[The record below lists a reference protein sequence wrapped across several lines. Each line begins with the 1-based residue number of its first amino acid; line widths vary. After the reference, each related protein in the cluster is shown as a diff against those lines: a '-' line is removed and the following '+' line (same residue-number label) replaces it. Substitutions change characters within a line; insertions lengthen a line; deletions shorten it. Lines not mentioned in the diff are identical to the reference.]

1 MSESLKIIKRN
12 HYPVRVRLSAVRD
25 RLINELD
32 YAEVLTKYGVSSS
45 TFGNWLKKYKPRV
58 MSEESYKR
66 LSLSFHDPK
75 TLLSMTDKERQEL
88 EHLRAEVEKQKVLV
102 EAYELMLELAKGRLH
117 YGEMLSAG
125 LLNDKSP
132 VGEIDDG
139 IPVYLFRLQQ
149 AGLLQKSPFV

>member
-117 YGEMLSAG
+117 FDVKKKLRGDAVS
-125 LLNDKSP
+125 
-132 VGEIDDG
+132 G
-139 IPVYLFRLQQ
+139 IVER
-149 AGLLQKSPFV
+149 QKPGRGNR

>member
-1 MSESLKIIKRN
+1 
-12 HYPVRVRLSAVRD
+12 
-25 RLINELD
+25 
-32 YAEVLTKYGVSSS
+32 
-45 TFGNWLKKYKPRV
+45 

-117 YGEMLSAG
+117 FDVKKNYEEMLSAG
-125 LLNDKSP
+125 LLNDKKP
-132 VGEIDDG
+132 GRG
-139 IPVYLFRLQQ
+139 KR
-149 AGLLQKSPFV
+149 

>member
-45 TFGNWLKKYKPRV
+45 TFGNWLKKYKRV

-66 LSLSFHDPK
+66 LCLSFHDPK

-88 EHLRAEVEKQKVLV
+88 EHLRTEVEKQRVLV

-117 YGEMLSAG
+117 FDVKKNYEEMLSAG
-125 LLNDKSP
+125 LLNDKKP
-132 VGEIDDG
+132 GRG
-139 IPVYLFRLQQ
+139 KR
-149 AGLLQKSPFV
+149 

>member
-45 TFGNWLKKYKPRV
+45 TFGNWLKKYKRV
-58 MSEESYKR
+58 TSEESYKR

-75 TLLSMTDKERQEL
+75 TLLSMTDKERQEF
-88 EHLRAEVEKQKVLV
+88 EHLRTEVEKQRVLV

-117 YGEMLSAG
+117 FDVKKNYEEMLSAG
-125 LLNDKSP
+125 LLNDKKP
-132 VGEIDDG
+132 GRG
-139 IPVYLFRLQQ
+139 KR
-149 AGLLQKSPFV
+149 

>member
-45 TFGNWLKKYKPRV
+45 TFGTWLKKYKRV

-88 EHLRAEVEKQKVLV
+88 EHLRTEVEKQRVLV

-117 YGEMLSAG
+117 FDVKKNYEEMLSAG
-125 LLNDKSP
+125 LLNDKKP
-132 VGEIDDG
+132 GRG
-139 IPVYLFRLQQ
+139 KR
-149 AGLLQKSPFV
+149 

>member
-32 YAEVLTKYGVSSS
+32 YAEVLTKDGVSSS
-45 TFGNWLKKYKPRV
+45 TFGNWLKKYKRV
-58 MSEESYKR
+58 RSEESYKR

-88 EHLRAEVEKQKVLV
+88 EHLRTEVEKQRVLV

-117 YGEMLSAG
+117 FDVKKNYEEMLSEG
-125 LLNDKSP
+125 LLNDKKP
-132 VGEIDDG
+132 GRG
-139 IPVYLFRLQQ
+139 KR
-149 AGLLQKSPFV
+149 

>member
-45 TFGNWLKKYKPRV
+45 TFGNWLKKYKRV

-66 LSLSFHDPK
+66 LSFHDPK

-88 EHLRAEVEKQKVLV
+88 EHLRTEVEKQRVLV

-117 YGEMLSAG
+117 FDVKKNYEEMLSAG
-125 LLNDKSP
+125 LLNDKKP
-132 VGEIDDG
+132 GRG
-139 IPVYLFRLQQ
+139 KR
-149 AGLLQKSPFV
+149 

>member
-45 TFGNWLKKYKPRV
+45 TFGNWLKKYKRV

-88 EHLRAEVEKQKVLV
+88 EHLRAEVEKQKVL
-102 EAYELMLELAKGRLH
+102 LELAKGRLH
-117 YGEMLSAG
+117 FDVKKNYEEMLSAG
-125 LLNDKSP
+125 LLNDKKP
-132 VGEIDDG
+132 GRG
-139 IPVYLFRLQQ
+139 KR
-149 AGLLQKSPFV
+149 

>member
-45 TFGNWLKKYKPRV
+45 TFGNWLKKYKRV

-66 LSLSFHDPK
+66 LSLPFHDPK

-88 EHLRAEVEKQKVLV
+88 EHLRTEVEKQRVLV
-102 EAYELMLELAKGRLH
+102 EAYELMLELAKERLH
-117 YGEMLSAG
+117 FDVKKNYEEMLSAG
-125 LLNDKSP
+125 LLNDKKP
-132 VGEIDDG
+132 GRG
-139 IPVYLFRLQQ
+139 KR
-149 AGLLQKSPFV
+149 

>member
-45 TFGNWLKKYKPRV
+45 TFGNWLKKYKRF
-58 MSEESYKR
+58 MSQESYKR

-88 EHLRAEVEKQKVLV
+88 EHLRTEVEKQRVLV

-117 YGEMLSAG
+117 FDVKKNYEEMLSAG
-125 LLNDKSP
+125 LLNDKKP
-132 VGEIDDG
+132 GRG
-139 IPVYLFRLQQ
+139 KR
-149 AGLLQKSPFV
+149 

>member
-45 TFGNWLKKYKPRV
+45 TFGNWLKKYK
-58 MSEESYKR
+58 R

-88 EHLRAEVEKQKVLV
+88 EHLRTEVEKQRVLV

-117 YGEMLSAG
+117 FDVKKNYEEMLSAG
-125 LLNDKSP
+125 LLNDKKP
-132 VGEIDDG
+132 GRG
-139 IPVYLFRLQQ
+139 KR
-149 AGLLQKSPFV
+149 

>member
-45 TFGNWLKKYKPRV
+45 TFGNWLKKYKRA

-88 EHLRAEVEKQKVLV
+88 EHLRTEVEKQRVLV

-117 YGEMLSAG
+117 FDVKKNYEEMLSAG
-125 LLNDKSP
+125 LLNDKKP
-132 VGEIDDG
+132 GRG
-139 IPVYLFRLQQ
+139 KR
-149 AGLLQKSPFV
+149 

>member
-66 LSLSFHDPK
+66 LSLPFNDPK

-102 EAYELMLELAKGRLH
+102 EAYELMLELAKERLH
-117 YGEMLSAG
+117 FDVKKNYEEMLSAG
-125 LLNDKSP
+125 LLNDKKP
-132 VGEIDDG
+132 GRG
-139 IPVYLFRLQQ
+139 KR
-149 AGLLQKSPFV
+149 

>member
-58 MSEESYKR
+58 MSE
-66 LSLSFHDPK
+66 
-75 TLLSMTDKERQEL
+75 L
-88 EHLRAEVEKQKVLV
+88 EHLRTEVEKQRVLV
-102 EAYELMLELAKGRLH
+102 EAYELMLELAKERLH
-117 YGEMLSAG
+117 FDVKKTTGRCCQR
-125 LLNDKSP
+125 DC
-132 VGEIDDG
+132 
-139 IPVYLFRLQQ
+139 
-149 AGLLQKSPFV
+149 

>member
-45 TFGNWLKKYKPRV
+45 TFGNWLK
-58 MSEESYKR
+58 SYKR

-88 EHLRAEVEKQKVLV
+88 EHLRTEVEKQRVLV

-117 YGEMLSAG
+117 FDVKKNYEEMLSAG
-125 LLNDKSP
+125 LLNDKKP
-132 VGEIDDG
+132 GRG
-139 IPVYLFRLQQ
+139 KR
-149 AGLLQKSPFV
+149 

>member
-45 TFGNWLKKYKPRV
+45 TFGNWLKKYKRV

-66 LSLSFHDPK
+66 LSLSSMIPK
-75 TLLSMTDKERQEL
+75 L
-88 EHLRAEVEKQKVLV
+88 
-102 EAYELMLELAKGRLH
+102 Y
-117 YGEMLSAG
+117 
-125 LLNDKSP
+125 
-132 VGEIDDG
+132 
-139 IPVYLFRLQQ
+139 YL
-149 AGLLQKSPFV
+149 

>member
-45 TFGNWLKKYKPRV
+45 TFGNWLKKYKRV

-88 EHLRAEVEKQKVLV
+88 EQRVLV

-117 YGEMLSAG
+117 FDVKKNYEEMLSAG
-125 LLNDKSP
+125 LLNDKKP
-132 VGEIDDG
+132 GRG
-139 IPVYLFRLQQ
+139 KR
-149 AGLLQKSPFV
+149 

>member
-45 TFGNWLKKYKPRV
+45 TFGNWLKKYKRV
-58 MSEESYKR
+58 MSEGSYKR

-88 EHLRAEVEKQKVLV
+88 EHLRTEVEKQRVLV
-102 EAYELMLELAKGRLH
+102 EAYELMLELAKERLH
-117 YGEMLSAG
+117 FDVKKNYEEMLSAG
-125 LLNDKSP
+125 LLNDKKP
-132 VGEIDDG
+132 GRG
-139 IPVYLFRLQQ
+139 KR
-149 AGLLQKSPFV
+149 

>member
-45 TFGNWLKKYKPRV
+45 TFGNWLKKYKRV

-88 EHLRAEVEKQKVLV
+88 EHLRT
-102 EAYELMLELAKGRLH
+102 ELMLELAKGRLH
-117 YGEMLSAG
+117 FDVKKNYEEMLSAG
-125 LLNDKSP
+125 LLNDKKP
-132 VGEIDDG
+132 GRG
-139 IPVYLFRLQQ
+139 KR
-149 AGLLQKSPFV
+149 

>member
-45 TFGNWLKKYKPRV
+45 TFGNWLKKYKRV
-58 MSEESYKR
+58 MSAESYKR

-88 EHLRAEVEKQKVLV
+88 EHLRTEVEKQRVLV

-117 YGEMLSAG
+117 FDVKKNYEEMLSAG
-125 LLNDKSP
+125 LLNDKKP
-132 VGEIDDG
+132 GRG
-139 IPVYLFRLQQ
+139 KR
-149 AGLLQKSPFV
+149 